1 MGTAHQP
8 IGYWLKHLDHL
19 IEASFDRTLA
29 DFGIGRRHWQTLN
42 VLATGPH
49 SDADLAEA
57 LAPFWVDGGLPP
69 RSQVLTDLEHRD
81 WVDVREDGYA
91 LTNAGRLAHSELADR
106 VRIARQRAT
115 DGISA
120 AEYASAVR
128 TLERM
133 AANLAAE
140 AAA

>member
-1 MGTAHQP
+1 MAAVHQP

-29 DFGIGRRHWQTLN
+29 DFAIGRRHWQTLN
-42 VLATGPH
+42 VLATEPR
-49 SDADLAEA
+49 SEAALAEA
-57 LAPFWVDGGLPP
+57 LAPFWVDGGLP
-69 RSQVLTDLEHRD
+69 RRDQVLTDLEQRD
-81 WVDVREDGYA
+81 WIESGESGYA
-91 LTNAGRLAHSELADR
+91 LTDAGRHAHRQIADR
-106 VRIARQRAT
+106 VGIARQRAT

-120 AEYASAVR
+120 AEYTNAVR

-133 AANLAAE
+133 AVNLAPE